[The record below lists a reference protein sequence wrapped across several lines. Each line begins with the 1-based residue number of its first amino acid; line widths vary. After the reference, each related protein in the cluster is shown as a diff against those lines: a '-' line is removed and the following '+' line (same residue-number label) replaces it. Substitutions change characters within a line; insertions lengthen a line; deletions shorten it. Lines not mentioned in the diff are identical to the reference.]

1 MNENKRI
8 ERYRGYYTVARRY
21 EFNVRVARTISHEWA
36 QRTSEILFLPQEQ
49 PGDTKKNAAL
59 FLYS

>member
-1 MNENKRI
+1 MNENKII

-49 PGDTKKNAAL
+49 NSSLRANV
-59 FLYS
+59 